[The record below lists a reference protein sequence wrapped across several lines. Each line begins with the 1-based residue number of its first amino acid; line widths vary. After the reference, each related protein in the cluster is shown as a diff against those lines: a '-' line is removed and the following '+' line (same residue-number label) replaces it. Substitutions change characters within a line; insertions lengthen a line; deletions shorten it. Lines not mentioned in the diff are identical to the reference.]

1 MRLPLRSGSMILIII
16 SIHLWRLSSQAQLRP
31 WRTKAIPIRR
41 HSCSMWEL
49 LLLVVESV
57 TVCVLTQGVWGE
69 WLRLSCSCNDGWD
82 SALHHGGFVSFLV
95 EPSQS
100 FSCPFVF
107 AGALKVPLEVE
118 EESWKRLQKEQV
130 GRMKD
135 WSSSHVV
142 CPEPFPCCTLADS
155 RSEEAHSTP
164 AKEETQDEAT
174 IKVMKDA
181 KHEVWM
187 KWIKQL
193 N

>member
-1 MRLPLRSGSMILIII
+1 M
-16 SIHLWRLSSQAQLRP
+16 
-31 WRTKAIPIRR
+31 
-41 HSCSMWEL
+41 
-49 LLLVVESV
+49 
-57 TVCVLTQGVWGE
+57 
-69 WLRLSCSCNDGWD
+69 
-82 SALHHGGFVSFLV
+82 
-95 EPSQS
+95 
-100 FSCPFVF
+100 F

-142 CPEPFPCCTLADS
+142 CPEPFHCCTLADS
-155 RSEEAHSTP
+155 KSEEAHSTP